1 MTPPTLTTARLVLRP
16 ATMADFDG
24 YAAFLASPRARFMGG
39 PHDRAKAWDWFCNDT
54 AQWALLNLGALII
67 THRGR
72 AIGQVAVCGG
82 PIFPEPELGWMLYDA
97 ADEGQGLAA
106 EAAAALRDW
115 ALGPRGLTALVSYVD
130 PGNAASARLAERLGA
145 RPDAAAQ
152 TPGGM
157 ATGVWR
163 YAGAVARG
171 PGAAPMDRAEPSRRQ
186 STPPPVTGATP

>member
-16 ATMADFDG
+16 ATMADFDA

-54 AQWALLNLGALII
+54 AQWALLDMGALVI

-82 PIFPEPELGWMLYDA
+82 PIFPEPELGWLLYDA

-106 EAAAALRDW
+106 EAAAAMLAW
-115 ALGPRGLTALVSYVD
+115 ALGPRGLAALVSYVD
-130 PGNAASARLAERLGA
+130 PGNTASARLAERLGA
-145 RPDAAAQ
+145 RLDPAAE

-163 YAGAVARG
+163 FAGA
-171 PGAAPMDRAEPSRRQ
+171 AAPMAPTEANTRQ
-186 STPPPVTGATP
+186 FTPPSVTGATP